1 MSHTTPAGKYWMVN
15 TRGMVLQSEKNTKK
29 YATRKAFGD
38 CFSSKAKAEKAR
50 DRMKRL
56 FARINKK

>member
-15 TRGMVLQSEKNTKK
+15 TRGMICHSEKGSKK
-29 YATRKAFGD
+29 YEARKAFGD

-56 FARINKK
+56 FSRINKK

>member
-1 MSHTTPAGKYWMVN
+1 MVN